1 MARNEKELYP
11 NYAAFVD
18 EIDQNGISAELLSK
32 IINKHQY
39 NSKYNRKL
47 YKRYMAI
54 EGGVPIYDRKPRFE
68 EANPINN
75 KINNDFFGEIV
86 NFETGYL
93 VGNPISYGYS
103 TTKEAEEVTGGEQ
116 AIDVATKALTDFI
129 TRNNMHGVDVETTR
143 LASIYGYSGRLFYI
157 DLEGNERVMPVHG
170 YETIILSKTDITEP
184 QYAIR
189 YYPVWDI
196 NDSKTWV
203 VEFYDNTNIHTYKGF
218 LSQLQLDSVK
228 PHMFDLCP
236 LQGIPRNMELM
247 GAAEKVIDLIDAY
260 NVLIS
265 DNVNEAEAFAHAYLI
280 FEGLKIDKKTIQ
292 AGQASGAFTFPAM
305 GTQQGK
311 AYYLTKDIN
320 DGFMEHNLER
330 IQDNILHLS
339 DTPNLRDSTF
349 GTASGEALK
358 FKIHGLETKCKVFR
372 TKNDN
377 AAQYM
382 WRVLASAWRKK
393 AIEFDPLQVTMD
405 YKPNFP
411 SSLSS
416 EADLATKLKGI
427 GIPDEIVYSVLSC
440 IDDVDY
446 ALELKEKEAEV
457 QSLYESVENGEN
469 GEIAD
474 VGVNDKNMYK
484 VTSVLGQL
492 KRGQITRT
500 VAIRILTGLGFTD
513 ENAETLVE
521 DNLEENEQKKRK
533 AKEEAAA
540 QI

>member
-1 MARNEKELYP
+1 MARREVDLYP
-11 NYAAFVD
+11 SYGAFID
-18 EIDQNGISAELLSK
+18 EIEQNGISAQLLSK
-32 IINKHQY
+32 IINKHRY
-39 NSKYNRKL
+39 NSAYNKKL
-47 YKRYMAI
+47 YKRYMGI
-54 EGGVPIYDRKPRFE
+54 DGGVPIYERKPRFKDN
-68 EANPINN
+68 NPINN

-93 VGNPISYGYS
+93 VGNPITYGYS
-103 TTKEAEEVTGGEQ
+103 STEEAENVTGGETGVE
-116 AIDVATKALTDFI
+116 VATKALTDFT

-143 LASIYGYSGRLFYI
+143 LASIYGYAGRLFYI

-196 NDSKTWV
+196 NDVKTWV

-218 LSQLQLDSVK
+218 LSQLELDSVK

-260 NVLIS
+260 NKLLS

-280 FEGLKIDKKTIQ
+280 FEGLRVDEKIVKE
-292 AGQASGAFTFPAM
+292 GQVTGTFNFPAV

-320 DGFMEHNLER
+320 DNFTEHNLER
-330 IQDNILHLS
+330 IHENILNLS
-339 DTPNLRDSTF
+339 DTPNLKDATF

-372 TKNDN
+372 TKIDD
-377 AAQYM
+377 AAKYM
-382 WRVLASAWRKK
+382 WRVLASAWKKK
-393 AIEFDPLQVTMD
+393 AIQFDPLQVTMD
-405 YKPNFP
+405 YNPNFP
-411 SSLSS
+411 SSLAS
-416 EADLATKLKGI
+416 EAELAVQLKNI
-427 GIPDEIVYSVLSC
+427 GLPDEIVYGVLSC
-440 IDDVDY
+440 VDDVDY
-446 ALELKEKEAEV
+446 VLELKEQEMEKTA
-457 QSLYESVENGEN
+457 SLNENTPDDNDME
-469 GEIAD
+469 EY
-474 VGVNDKNMYK
+474 GVNEKNMYK

-492 KRGQITRT
+492 KRGQITKT
-500 VAIRILTGLGFTD
+500 VAIRILTSLGFTD
-513 ENAETLVE
+513 ENAETIVT
-521 DNLEENEQKKRK
+521 ENMDEKETK
-533 AKEEAAA
+533 AKKEAGGTK
-540 QI
+540 

>member
-11 NYAAFVD
+11 SYAAFVD
-18 EIDQNGISAELLSK
+18 EIEKNGITEQLLTK

-39 NSKYNRKL
+39 NAKYNKKL
-47 YKRYMAI
+47 YKRYMTV
-54 EGGVPIYDRKPRFE
+54 EGGVPIYDRKPRFKE
-68 EANPINN
+68 QNPINN
-75 KINNDFFGEIV
+75 KVNSDFFGEIV

-93 VGNPISYGYS
+93 VGNPITYGYS
-103 TTKEAEEVTGGEQ
+103 TTEEAESVTGGEKGVD
-116 AIDVATKALTDFI
+116 IATKALTDFI

-143 LASIYGYSGRLFYI
+143 LASIYGYAGRLFYI

-196 NDSKTWV
+196 NDVRSWV
-203 VEFYDNTNIHTYKGF
+203 VEFYDNTNIYTYKGF
-218 LSQLQLDSVK
+218 LSQLKLENVK

-236 LQGIPRNMELM
+236 LQGIPRNMEMM
-247 GAAEKVIDLIDAY
+247 GSAEKVIDLIDAY
-260 NVLIS
+260 DKLLS
-265 DNVNEAEAFAHAYLI
+265 DNVNEAEAFVHAYLI
-280 FEGLKIDKKTIQ
+280 FEGLRIDEKTIKE
-292 AGQASGAFTFPAM
+292 GQANGSFNFPAT

-311 AYYLTKDIN
+311 AYFLTKNIN
-320 DGFMEHNLER
+320 DAFVEHNLER

-339 DTPNLRDSTF
+339 DTPNLRDTTF

-372 TKNDN
+372 TKIDN

-382 WRVLASAWRKK
+382 WRVLASAWKKK
-393 AIEFDPLQVTMD
+393 AIQFDPLQVLMD

-427 GIPDEIVYSVLSC
+427 GLPDEIVYSVLSC

-446 ALELKEKEAEV
+446 VLELKEQEM
-457 QSLYESVENGEN
+457 QSIPSLTETTPDDIENE
-469 GEIAD
+469 E
-474 VGVNDKNMYK
+474 
-484 VTSVLGQL
+484 
-492 KRGQITRT
+492 
-500 VAIRILTGLGFTD
+500 TD
-513 ENAETLVE
+513 EET
-521 DNLEENEQKKRK
+521 ENENKKDEK
-533 AKEEAAA
+533 AAK
-540 QI
+540 